1 MGVQYVYNERGKK
14 IGVIV
19 PMNLWEEIGST
30 IEETRKRDFL
40 PSRYRG
46 IYKGLKVNL
55 EKEIRNLRE
64 EWERA

>member
-19 PMNLWEEIGST
+19 PINLWEGIGST
-30 IEETRKRDFL
+30 IEKTKERDFL

-46 IYKGLKVNL
+46 IYNGLKVNP